1 MKYDEAFFFLKKY
14 DGLSQINS
22 HRLKNHDDKHI
33 FGGHHFAFQPR
44 GDDPQNHLLAIMAVV
59 CFFSGNNLLVF
70 DGEKS
75 HPFNPIYITRHWGWV
90 LVAVFQLGKHL
101 PFWHP
106 NATSYN

>member
-1 MKYDEAFFFLKKY
+1 MMKYDEAFFFLKKY

-22 HRLKNHDDKHI
+22 YRLKNHDDKHI

-70 DGEKS
+70 DGEKN
-75 HPFNPIYITRHWGWV
+75 HPFNPIYITRHWGW
-90 LVAVFQLGKHL
+90 F
-101 PFWHP
+101 
-106 NATSYN
+106 